1 MKANNCVTY
10 MSLQS
15 DPSKKF
21 LRRGKLSYDETNKRL
36 RIVEEVEFGS
46 TRDYYDVLLLHNVVS
61 K

>member
-1 MKANNCVTY
+1 ML
-10 MSLQS
+10 LQG

-21 LRRGKLSYDETNKRL
+21 LLRGKLSYDEKNQRL